1 MGRIEDKQH
10 DHLLYGISICM
21 AYLSHK
27 SVNKKTKKH
36 IRVNSSIPCTIRYTR
51 VIVNKLPSIFMRI
64 DARGAKKPKK
74 NSNSRIFFFWLNYS
88 IFIKKLE
95 SADETK
101 TKAFLSN
108 IRKAF

>member
-1 MGRIEDKQH
+1 
-10 DHLLYGISICM
+10 
-21 AYLSHK
+21 
-27 SVNKKTKKH
+27 
-36 IRVNSSIPCTIRYTR
+36 
-51 VIVNKLPSIFMRI
+51 MRI
-64 DARGAKKPKK
+64 DARGAKKNKQK
-74 NSNSRIFFFWLNYS
+74 NLKQQDFFFWLNYS

>member
-1 MGRIEDKQH
+1 
-10 DHLLYGISICM
+10 
-21 AYLSHK
+21 
-27 SVNKKTKKH
+27 
-36 IRVNSSIPCTIRYTR
+36 
-51 VIVNKLPSIFMRI
+51 MRI
-64 DARGAKKPKK
+64 DVRGAKKKK
-74 NSNSRIFFFWLNYS
+74 KKPQTAGFFFWLNYS

>member
-1 MGRIEDKQH
+1 
-10 DHLLYGISICM
+10 
-21 AYLSHK
+21 
-27 SVNKKTKKH
+27 
-36 IRVNSSIPCTIRYTR
+36 
-51 VIVNKLPSIFMRI
+51 MRI
-64 DARGAKKPKK
+64 DARGAKKKTTK
-74 NSNSRIFFFWLNYS
+74 NLKQQDFFFWLNYS

>member
-1 MGRIEDKQH
+1 
-10 DHLLYGISICM
+10 
-21 AYLSHK
+21 
-27 SVNKKTKKH
+27 
-36 IRVNSSIPCTIRYTR
+36 
-51 VIVNKLPSIFMRI
+51 MRI
-64 DARGAKKPKK
+64 DARGAKKNNKK
-74 NSNSRIFFFWLNYS
+74 PQTAGFFFWLNYS

>member
-21 AYLSHK
+21 AYLSHE
-27 SVNKKTKKH
+27 SVNKKKH

-64 DARGAKKPKK
+64 DARGAKKKQQ
-74 NSNSRIFFFWLNYS
+74 NYS

>member
-27 SVNKKTKKH
+27 SVNKKKKKP

-64 DARGAKKPKK
+64 DARGAKKKK
-74 NSNSRIFFFWLNYS
+74 KKLKQQDFFFL
-88 IFIKKLE
+88 
-95 SADETK
+95 A
-101 TKAFLSN
+101 
-108 IRKAF
+108 

>member
-1 MGRIEDKQH
+1 MLGEQ
-10 DHLLYGISICM
+10 
-21 AYLSHK
+21 
-27 SVNKKTKKH
+27 KKK
-36 IRVNSSIPCTIRYTR
+36 
-51 VIVNKLPSIFMRI
+51 
-64 DARGAKKPKK
+64 KK
-74 NSNSRIFFFWLNYS
+74 NTSNSRIFFWLNYS

>member
-21 AYLSHK
+21 AYLSHE
-27 SVNKKTKKH
+27 SVNKKKH

-64 DARGAKKPKK
+64 DARGAKKTNKK
-74 NSNSRIFFFWLNYS
+74 PQTAGFFFL
-88 IFIKKLE
+88 
-95 SADETK
+95 A
-101 TKAFLSN
+101 
-108 IRKAF
+108 